1 MLCLLFFCRLVFC
14 LGKAAALI
22 RRAARTGQRSRSYR
36 AAKMARAA
44 PCLFVYILER
54 RLRKSEER
62 HKQDG
67 ERGTAKRRASCFLY
81 IGKDACAGRR
91 KWRGLRRSPSFIFW
105 KDGGADWKGD
115 TNRTAREAR
124 QSAGALVFCVS
135 ILGEP
140 PAEYPPAQVKGAA
153 RTERRKRHGRA
164 PGLLFLYFGK
174 DACAERQ
181 KWHGLRRSPSFYY
194 FVNVS
199 RPYRQAISGRTRA
212 AMTAARTPR
221 RMSLLP
227 GRNTQPTSVAQMPT
241 SLCRYNSAMRK

>member
-14 LGKAAALI
+14 LGKAAAPI

-36 AAKMARAA
+36 AAKEARQSAGPLVFVFWKGRLRKAAKMARAA
-44 PCLFVYILER
+44 PFPFVYILER
-54 RLRKSEER
+54 RRRRSEER
-62 HKQDG
+62 HEQDG
-67 ERGTAKRRASCFLY
+67 KRGTAKRRASCFLY
-81 IGKDACAGRR
+81 IGKDACAKRR
-91 KWRGLRRSPSFIFW
+91 KWR
-105 KDGGADWKGD
+105 
-115 TNRTAREAR
+115 
-124 QSAGALVFCVS
+124 
-135 ILGEP
+135 
-140 PAEYPPAQVKGAA
+140 
-153 RTERRKRHGRA
+153 
-164 PGLLFLYFGK
+164 
-174 DACAERQ
+174 
-181 KWHGLRRSPSFYY
+181 GLRRSPSFYY

>member
-1 MLCLLFFCRLVFC
+1 MLCLLFFIYWEGRLR
-14 LGKAAALI
+14 K
-22 RRAARTGQRSRSYR
+22 

-44 PCLFVYILER
+44 PFPFVYILER
-54 RLRKSEER
+54 RRRRSEER
-62 HKQDG
+62 HKQNGERGTAKRRASCFLCFYLGKATAPIRRAARADQKSRPRRSEEPLVQGG

-81 IGKDACAGRR
+81 IGKDACAKRR
-91 KWRGLRRSPSFIFW
+91 
-105 KDGGADWKGD
+105 
-115 TNRTAREAR
+115 
-124 QSAGALVFCVS
+124 
-135 ILGEP
+135 
-140 PAEYPPAQVKGAA
+140 
-153 RTERRKRHGRA
+153 
-164 PGLLFLYFGK
+164 
-174 DACAERQ
+174 

-227 GRNTQPTSVAQMPT
+227 GRNTQPTSVAQTPT